1 MGVSKMSWKS
11 DLLLGAVWVALAVPW
26 KENREDKARRMTNCS
41 FSKGITKTDFES
53 IAHQSSVGIKRL
65 KETYVEGP
73 IVHCTVR
80 SQSGLNIWTFKLD
93 FNDYGHVTGNYWIY
107 SDNNDSDIPKF
118 LANKIKENIYG
129 R

>member
-1 MGVSKMSWKS
+1 MSWKDKLS
-11 DLLLGAVWVALAVPW
+11 IGILGVGLAVLW

-41 FSKGITKTDFES
+41 FAKGITKKEFES
-53 IAHQSSVGIKRL
+53 IAHQASVGIKRL
-65 KETYVEGP
+65 KEIDVEGP
-73 IVHCTVR
+73 VVNGSVR

-107 SDNNDSDIPKF
+107 TDNSDSDIPKF
-118 LANKIKENIYG
+118 LANKIQESIYG